1 MDTASMSP
9 AIVRAVYPHGHEAD
23 QGADAGA
30 EGDPDEAAGSN
41 APGDSDA
48 AAGSDGVGVGD
59 GVAGIEGPT
68 DAGEASHVSPIPD
81 TGAAEPS
88 DEAEVPGFAGGVGS
102 AEDDRVGLGV
112 GQEGAS
118 TGKSVSGGVATD
130 AQGADGFTQDMHS
143 DVGISGEMD
152 PDEAARKALET
163 LVDDSS
169 VVADAA
175 ESADSSPAPVSGSGS
190 AGGVEAADRGARVD
204 AGIRVDGESRAEKE
218 APPAPQPPETTM
230 GFPRLWQSTGEE
242 DLAFGQLTG
251 AFTPIEEPDAAVPR
265 QKRARTLFK
274 PKVPTI
280 EAPEVWQS
288 TEEEE
293 LPFGETTGKILPV
306 DEPYDSDVLE
316 LEDIDGG
323 YADDAASPDSAGE
336 DSARYVQVSTGMQVP
351 VREPYYLQQS
361 VIGANRGDSR
371 SRSVP
376 HGVPSA
382 ESPRATSRYLASKAR
397 STARAFEQQ
406 VPLKRA
412 WNALTSGMHWMR
424 RVLLL
429 GLVTLIPLFGPMV
442 VRGFSYTQ
450 ARNVMFGI
458 DEMLPD
464 RLQLHR
470 YLLPGLKLF
479 FLLIPFELVF
489 GLVMGAIG
497 LIPVVGGFL
506 GVVFAALSLPLLV
519 SCCFRTTV
527 CEKVGAGFNIQYAA
541 GLLKSRRG
549 HRPAVDILLPGLF
562 GMLVSFMIGF
572 IFFMVITFTVGFSL
586 SNLTM
591 LRLNAAEQ
599 IAELSPWL
607 RMLAGVLLLVMTWL
621 ISSVM
626 AAARLVYTHA
636 FACACTPLE
645 DELWPDL
652 DAAARVFASARDK
665 AGDRAPGPVATSPG
679 HVTWSRGAASPDDRP
694 HDASRAP
701 RARSGSHGYDPT
713 YEPLGYGDSHERVEA
728 REAVSVGALPDICL
742 VDAETGERYALGRF
756 PVVVGTGKGSTMQV
770 RGHGASG
777 VRYACIIKRPDGAY
791 LLKSLDAGGTTF
803 VNGFDVPGS
812 ETVEIVDGDL
822 LAFGMQ
828 GFIFEVL

>member
-1 MDTASMSP
+1 MPP

-30 EGDPDEAAGSN
+30 EGGSDEATGSN

-48 AAGSDGVGVGD
+48 AAGSDGVD
-59 GVAGIEGPT
+59 GIEGPT
-68 DAGEASHVSPIPD
+68 DAGETSHASPIPD
-81 TGAAEPS
+81 TSVAEPS
-88 DEAEVPGFAGGVGS
+88 DEAEAPGFAEGAGS
-102 AEDDRVGLGV
+102 AGGDRAGLGA
-112 GQEGAS
+112 GQEGTPA
-118 TGKSVSGGVATD
+118 GESVSGGAATD
-130 AQGADGFTQDMHS
+130 VQGAAVSVQDMHP

-163 LVDDSS
+163 LVGDSNA
-169 VVADAA
+169 VADAA
-175 ESADSSPAPVSGSGS
+175 AEGTDASPAPISGSGS
-190 AGGVEAADRGARVD
+190 EGGVEAADRDARVD
-204 AGIRVDGESRAEKE
+204 AGIRVDGESREEKE

-251 AFTPIEEPDAAVPR
+251 AFTPIEEPGEAAPR

-274 PKVPTI
+274 SKVPTI

-336 DSARYVQVSTGMQVP
+336 GSARYVQVSTGMQVP

-497 LIPVVGGFL
+497 LIPAVGGFL
-506 GVVFAALSLPLLV
+506 SVVFAALSLPLLV

-591 LRLNAAEQ
+591 LRFNAAEQ

-607 RMLAGVLLLVMTWL
+607 RMLAGALLLVMTWL

-665 AGDRAPGPVATSPG
+665 VGDPAPGPVATSPG

-694 HDASRAP
+694 HDASRA
-701 RARSGSHGYDPT
+701 RSGSHGHDPT
-713 YEPLGYGDSHERVEA
+713 CEPLGYGDSHERAEA

-770 RGHGASG
+770 RGYGAAG

-828 GFIFEVL
+828 EFIFEVL